1 MSLVKNKVVRFTKPA
16 KLFLI
21 IFFSAYQFGLGYL
34 SIELL
39 DISIG
44 L

>member
-1 MSLVKNKVVRFTKPA
+1 MTLVKNKKIRFTKPA
-16 KLFLI
+16 KIFLI
-21 IFFSAYQFGLGYL
+21 LFFSAYLLGLGYL